1 MPYVEGMET
10 SDSSVLMRVL
20 KGLIRPL
27 VRTLISRGITAPA
40 FYRLLKSV
48 YVDVAYNDFRID
60 DAPPTDSRVSV
71 LTGVHRRDVR
81 AILSDPDE
89 EWQNSRTKVAVFAT
103 VMGQW
108 LSRPAFLTPD
118 GQPRPL
124 PRSGSDGV
132 DFDALVQSVS
142 RDIRPRTILDE
153 LLRQGLV
160 EEGDDGLLR
169 IVKGAVVGSASDEH
183 KIIFFAANVGDHLA
197 AASENL
203 LSPDPPFLERAVFY
217 NRLSSASVDAIEAKA
232 RELSQETLEELNA
245 EGSTRQ
251 QADRGTPDNHERFRF
266 GMYFYRESSVET
278 DGDTKKDNTSEP
290 D

>member
-1 MPYVEGMET
+1 MET

-20 KGLIRPL
+20 KGLVRPL
-27 VRTLISRGITAPA
+27 VRTLISRGVTAPA

-48 YVDVAYNDFRID
+48 YVEVAYNDFRIED
-60 DAPPTDSRVSV
+60 TPPTDSRVSI

-81 AILSDPDE
+81 AILSDPDDAWE
-89 EWQNSRTKVAVFAT
+89 SSRTKVAVFAT

-108 LSRPAFLTPD
+108 ISRPAFLMPD

-124 PRSGSDGV
+124 PRSGDEGV

-142 RDIRPRTILDE
+142 RDIRPRTVLDE

-160 EEGDDGLLR
+160 EEGADGLLR
-169 IVKGAVVGSASDEH
+169 IVEGAVVGSASDEH

-203 LSPDPPFLERAVFY
+203 LSADPPFLERAVFY
-217 NRLSSASVDAIEAKA
+217 NRLSAASVDAIEEKA
-232 RELSQETLEELNA
+232 RVLSQATLEELNA
-245 EGSTRQ
+245 EGSIRQ
-251 QADRGTPDNHERFRF
+251 QADRGTPDSDERFRF
-266 GMYFYRESSVET
+266 GMYFYRETAVST
-278 DGDTKKDNTSEP
+278 DGDTTKDKTSEP